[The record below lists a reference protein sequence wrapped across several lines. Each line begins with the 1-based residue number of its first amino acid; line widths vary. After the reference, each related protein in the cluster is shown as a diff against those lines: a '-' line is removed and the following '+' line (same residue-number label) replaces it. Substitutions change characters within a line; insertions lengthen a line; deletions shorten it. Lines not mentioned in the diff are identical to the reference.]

1 MIFSPLIL
9 IFILYFLIRPPHA
22 GVFGVGWSA
31 RKKNATGMGTRH
43 HTRGRGGEKK
53 NSAALTDP
61 GEARQ
66 PPARALTCG
75 LAGLAP

>member
-1 MIFSPLIL
+1 MPEYS
-9 IFILYFLIRPPHA
+9 
-22 GVFGVGWSA
+22 GWGGA
-31 RKKNATGMGTRH
+31 PVKKYATGMGTRH

-66 PPARALTCG
+66 PPARPLTCG